1 MIRRSAI
8 FVALLAV
15 TAALAVPTLARA
27 QSGLSADSKVTVGSP
42 ATPPS
47 SVVANDPRATRTG
60 IGAAPS

>member
-27 QSGLSADSKVTVGSP
+27 LL
-42 ATPPS
+42 
-47 SVVANDPRATRTG
+47 PRAR
-60 IGAAPS
+60 